1 MKRKGWHRR
10 LKAYVGSFQQMNVT
24 LLDLCAYLGLIAVG
38 AVTINMLLGTLM
50 VFRYSPVRS
59 WPHRR
64 FNYFRLHN
72 WTGYIA
78 LFFAGAH
85 PAILLFIKS
94 PHFRLS
100 DILYPVHSPQ
110 QPLENTLGAIGL
122 YVVTVLVV
130 TSYLRV
136 QLGRHLWKAFHFS
149 IYLGAVALFWHS
161 LFTDPDLKGAP
172 IDWLD
177 GGKVFVE
184 CCAAVILASS
194 LLRYRRSR
202 EKAVHRKAAGQPS
215 RQAVTTPS
223 D

>member
-1 MKRKGWHRR
+1 MDI
-10 LKAYVGSFQQMNVT
+10 T

-38 AVTINMLLGTLM
+38 AVTANMLLGTLM

-78 LFFAGAH
+78 LFFAVVH
-85 PAILLFIKS
+85 PIILLFNKS
-94 PHFRLS
+94 PHFRVL
-100 DILYPVHSPQ
+100 DLVYPVHSPQ
-110 QPLENTLGAIGL
+110 QPLENTLGAIAL
-122 YVVTVLVV
+122 YIVAVLVV
-130 TSYLRV
+130 TSYLRIR
-136 QLGRHLWKAFHFS
+136 LGRHLWKALHYS
-149 IYLGAVALFWHS
+149 IYVGAIALFWHS

-184 CCAAVILASS
+184 ACTVIILIAS
-194 LLRYRRSR
+194 LLRWRHSR
-202 EKAVHRKAAGQPS
+202 KKAAAHGQPS
-215 RQAVTTPS
+215 RQHAS
-223 D
+223 AD